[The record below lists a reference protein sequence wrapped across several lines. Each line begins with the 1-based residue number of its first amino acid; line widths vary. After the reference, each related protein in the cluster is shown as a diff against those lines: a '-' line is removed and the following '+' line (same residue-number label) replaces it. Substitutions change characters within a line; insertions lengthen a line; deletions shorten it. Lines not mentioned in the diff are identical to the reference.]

1 MIAVILIMSFVF
13 SLMPFSAYATEF
25 APVEEQEND
34 YETIVEIEEKRERNV
49 KHFLLPD
56 GSYEAVVYTD
66 AVHRKD
72 WAFSSCM
79 KKKKRQKFFE
89 TDKFFVFSIVIY

>member
-1 MIAVILIMSFVF
+1 M
-13 SLMPFSAYATEF
+13 
-25 APVEEQEND
+25 Q
-34 YETIVEIEEKRERNV
+34 NV

-79 KKKKRQKFFE
+79 KKKKRQRIFE
-89 TDKFFVFSIVIY
+89 TDKFFMFSIVIY

>member
-34 YETIVEIEEKRERNV
+34 YETIVEIEEK
-49 KHFLLPD
+49 
-56 GSYEAVVYTD
+56 
-66 AVHRKD
+66 
-72 WAFSSCM
+72 
-79 KKKKRQKFFE
+79 KRAKCKTLF
-89 TDKFFVFSIVIY
+89 TSGWKL

>member
-1 MIAVILIMSFVF
+1 MKQL
-13 SLMPFSAYATEF
+13 LK
-25 APVEEQEND
+25 QKK
-34 YETIVEIEEKRERNV
+34 KREQNV

-79 KKKKRQKFFE
+79 KKKKRQKIFE
-89 TDKFFVFSIVIY
+89 TDKFFMFSIVIY